1 MTILVFLTA
10 VDSYTQ
16 VLTAGEIFASM
27 HICVWFIPIH
37 MQNFKLL
44 AKKMPEL

>member
-16 VLTAGEIFASM
+16 VLTGGEIFASM
-27 HICVWFIPIH
+27 HICVWFIPVH
-37 MQNFKLL
+37 RQNLKLL
-44 AKKMPEL
+44 AKKITEF